1 MQFKVVVCVKKKRW
15 GINIIR
21 HLCILKINQKTSESQ
36 LWGLNW
42 F

>member
-21 HLCILKINQKTSESQ
+21 NLCILKINQKTSESQ
-36 LWGLNW
+36 LWGRNW